1 MNKPDFKRHKTSEK
15 RMMKMKTRQKVSA
28 LMMIVIMALA
38 ALPVSAATVTPVVL
52 PGNPICVDLGYAYE
66 MKIDPPT
73 AGTYNLGY
81 GTFTW
86 TTTDG
91 VYMNWTSTIGVDAVL
106 VKGGPNANLYT
117 YVPESYGDTG
127 LHSPLGPNGR
137 PSGISHITVCFDYE
151 LTLTKSVTPEI
162 IHVPSATPP
171 LLATYTFVVGN
182 PTNVT
187 LSNVVLE
194 DDFENFFPELGYCL
208 QIEDVDTSIGANSG
222 TVTVVTA
229 VPGTPPLRVE
239 ATSLAAGE
247 QLLVT
252 LLADVTDCPIGNYPN
267 TAQAMAL
274 GTQWVYANAQLRL
287 DPDPASVGL
296 VDFTAT
302 AQESGILLAWETATE
317 MDNLGFNLYR
327 STAVNG
333 DYVLLNGT
341 LIPTQV
347 PGSIFGATYT
357 WLDDSAIPGMTYFYK
372 LEDVNTEGQATLHS
386 AVQATAL
393 SISPSAVSL
402 TSFSAGGGVGFGL
415 PLALSAMALL
425 GGLKRRK

>member
-1 MNKPDFKRHKTSEK
+1 
-15 RMMKMKTRQKVSA
+15 MKTLQRVSA
-28 LMMIVIMALA
+28 FVMVLVMTLA
-38 ALPVSAATVTPVVL
+38 ALPVNAASVTPVYL
-52 PGNPICVDLGYAYE
+52 PGNPICADLGYAYE
-66 MKIDPPT
+66 MKIDPPK
-73 AGTYNLGY
+73 AGAYNLGY
-81 GTFTW
+81 GTFSW

-91 VYMNWTSTIGVDAVL
+91 VYLNWTSTIGVDAVL
-106 VKGGPNANLYT
+106 VKGGPNANLYA
-117 YVPESYGDTG
+117 YKPESFGDTV

-137 PSGISHITVCFDYE
+137 PSAISHITVCFDYE

-171 LLATYTFVVGN
+171 LLATYSFVVGN

-187 LSNVVLE
+187 LNDVVLE

-252 LLADVTDCPIGNYPN
+252 LFADVTDCPIGNYPN
-267 TAQAMAL
+267 TAQAIAL

-302 AQESGILLAWETATE
+302 AQEGGILLAWETATE

-333 DYVLLNGT
+333 DYILLNGT

-347 PGSIFGATYT
+347 PGATFGATYT
-357 WLDDSAIPGMTYFYK
+357 WLDDSAAPGMTYFYK
-372 LEDVNTEGQATLHS
+372 VEDVNIEGQATLHN